1 LTTATVRAPLRQ
13 AFPDV
18 FADLR
23 QRILALELLPGSPL
37 LRSDLQGQY
46 GVSSTPVRDAL
57 IRLQEEGLVEIY
69 PQSRTLVS
77 RIDLDQARQAQFLRS
92 SVEQNLVHHLAKA
105 PPPRLIETLN
115 HLVRLQEE
123 RVAQQDL
130 PAFTMLDQSLHRA
143 LFEAAGLLRVF
154 GVIRRESIHIDRLR
168 SLHLPL
174 QDKVAQILRDHRRII
189 DAIEATAPEEARQAM
204 ADHLSQSIAMGAEL
218 RDKHPDYFKP

>member
-1 LTTATVRAPLRQ
+1 MTTALVRAPLRQ

-23 QRILALELLPGSPL
+23 QRILALELPPGSPL

-57 IRLQEEGLVEIY
+57 LRLQEEGLVEIY